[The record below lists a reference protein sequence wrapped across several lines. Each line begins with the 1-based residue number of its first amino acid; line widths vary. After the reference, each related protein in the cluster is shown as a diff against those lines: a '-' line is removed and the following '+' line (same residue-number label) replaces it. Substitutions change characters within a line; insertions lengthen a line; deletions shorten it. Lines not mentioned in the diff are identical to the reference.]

1 MRMETTEQ
9 GGIPVLK
16 LTGRFDAYE
25 TSQVKS
31 WIDDTITAEQPNA
44 AVDLANVTFIDSSAL
59 AMLVRGMKNCRE
71 QGGDLHLAQL
81 HQAVQI
87 IFELTGLN
95 RAFKIYPTLDEAVEA
110 FSS

>member
-1 MRMETTEQ
+1 MRLEATEQ
-9 GGIPVLK
+9 GNIPVLK

-25 TSQVKS
+25 TNPVKA
-31 WIDDTITAEQPNA
+31 WMDENINADNPNA
-44 AVDLANVTFIDSSAL
+44 VVDLADVTFIDSSAL
-59 AMLVRGMKNCRE
+59 AMLVRGMKHCRE
-71 QGGDLHLAQL
+71 HGGDLHLSQL

-95 RAFKIYPTLDEAVEA
+95 RAFKIYPSLDEAIQA